1 MTFNVI
7 EKFFSIDGEGPSAG
21 ELATFIRFSRCN
33 IRCVWCD
40 TKYSWDGSCETEP
53 MTAEEIYAYIKET
66 GALNV
71 TLTGGEP
78 LIQDGIG
85 DLIELLASDPALTI
99 RIETNGAVDIKD
111 LKARFKEDNV
121 QFILDYKLPDSRMEH
136 TMIHENFDYLDTW
149 DVYKF
154 VIASERDLER
164 AIELVRLHDLQRRC
178 RVFFS
183 PVLEMIEPVKI
194 VSKMM
199 DEKLNAVRFQLQLHK
214 FVWDKNKRG
223 V

>member
-1 MTFNVI
+1 MFNVI
-7 EKFFSIDGEGPSAG
+7 EKFYSIDGEGPSAG

-40 TKYSWDGSCETEP
+40 TKYSWDGSCETTS
-53 MTAEEIYAYIKET
+53 MTAEEIYAYIKDN

-85 DLIELLASDPALTI
+85 DLIELLAADPALTI

-111 LKARFKEDNV
+111 LKARFKKDNV

-136 TMIHENFDYLDTW
+136 TMIHENFDYLDPW

-164 AIELVRLHDLQRRC
+164 AIELVRLHDLQARC
-178 RVFFS
+178 KVFFS
-183 PVLEMIEPVKI
+183 PVLEMIEPVQI

-199 DEKLNAVRFQLQLHK
+199 EEKLTAVRFQLQLHK